1 MTIANLR
8 SALSI
13 AALSAVGIITLLP
26 AAARADAITVVERA
40 TSDLVTD
47 TGATGDSAGD
57 ILTFANKVYDE
68 ANQNETGSD
77 NGWCVRTV
85 KGVAWECNATVSL
98 ADGQL
103 TVEGPFIDGKDSAW
117 SVTGGTGKYLSAR
130 GEMQLHARNPEGS
143 EYDFK
148 FNLVP

>member
-8 SALSI
+8 SGLSI
-13 AALSAVGIITLLP
+13 AALSALGLIALAP
-26 AAARADAITVVERA
+26 AAALADAITVVERA
-40 TSDLVTD
+40 TTDVVLD
-47 TGATGDSAGD
+47 TGDKGDSAGD
-57 ILTFANKVYDE
+57 ILTYANKVYDE

-98 ADGQL
+98 AGGQL
-103 TVEGPFIDGKDSAW
+103 TVEGPFIDGKDSVW
-117 SVTGGTGKYLSAR
+117 SVTGGTGKYASAR

-143 EYDFK
+143 EFDFK
-148 FNLVP
+148 FNLAP